1 MLLDSH
7 SEAKRAWPDTKTHVY
22 TWLQTGQANK
32 KKEAI
37 MPILPYNGIWPT
49 IAEDVFIAPGAMVIG
64 NVTIHEGGSIW
75 YNAVVRGDSA
85 PIVIG
90 RRTNVQ
96 DNCTLHV
103 DADAP
108 LTIGEECTLGHGAIV
123 HGATVGNHVL
133 VGMNAAVLSH
143 AQVGSN
149 TIIGACA
156 LVGERKSMP
165 QGVLAVGVPAK
176 VMRNLSEAEQEN
188 IVNSAA
194 GYCERASTHRESL
207 KSL

>member
-1 MLLDSH
+1 M
-7 SEAKRAWPDTKTHVY
+7 
-22 TWLQTGQANK
+22 
-32 KKEAI
+32 
-37 MPILPYNGIWPT
+37 
-49 IAEDVFIAPGAMVIG
+49 
-64 NVTIHEGGSIW
+64 
-75 YNAVVRGDSA
+75 RGDSA

-133 VGMNAAVLSH
+133 VGMHAAVLSH
-143 AQVGSN
+143 AQVASN

-156 LVGERKSMP
+156 LVGERKSIP

-194 GYCERASTHRESL
+194 DYFERASTHRESL

>member
-1 MLLDSH
+1 
-7 SEAKRAWPDTKTHVY
+7 
-22 TWLQTGQANK
+22 
-32 KKEAI
+32 
-37 MPILPYNGIWPT
+37 MPILPYKGIMPN

-64 NVTIHEGGSIW
+64 DVTIHEGASVW

-90 RRTNVQ
+90 RRTNIQ

-108 LTIGEECTLGHGAIV
+108 LTIGEECTVGHGAIV
-123 HGATVGNHVL
+123 HGAAVGDRVL
-133 VGMNAAVLSH
+133 VGMNAVVLSH

-156 LVGERKSMP
+156 LVGEGKSIA

-176 VMRNLSEAEQEN
+176 VVRNLTEAEQEN
-188 IVNSAA
+188 ILNGATD
-194 GYCERASTHRESL
+194 YCERAIAHKESL
-207 KSL
+207 KSEQ

>member
-1 MLLDSH
+1 
-7 SEAKRAWPDTKTHVY
+7 
-22 TWLQTGQANK
+22 
-32 KKEAI
+32 
-37 MPILPYNGIWPT
+37 MPILPYEGIWPT
-49 IAEDVFIAPGAMVIG
+49 IAGDVFIAPGAMVIG
-64 NVTIHEGGSIW
+64 NVTVHEGASIW

-133 VGMNAAVLSH
+133 VGMHAAVLSH
-143 AQVGSN
+143 AQIGSN

-156 LVGERKSMP
+156 LVGERKSIP
-165 QGVLAVGVPAK
+165 EGVLAVGIPAK
-176 VMRNLSEAEQEN
+176 VTRTLSEAEQEN

-194 GYCERASTHRESL
+194 GYCERARAHMESL